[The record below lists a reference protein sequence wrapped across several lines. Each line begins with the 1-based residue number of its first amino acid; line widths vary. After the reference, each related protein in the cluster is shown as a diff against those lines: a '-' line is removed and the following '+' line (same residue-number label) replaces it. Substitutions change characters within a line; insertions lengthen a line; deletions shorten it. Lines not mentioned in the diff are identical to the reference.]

1 MAAVTKTVTV
11 NNGAWVLLSSGNCS
25 VTAANNG
32 ASLIFAAALPADTVG
47 VDSGIVIS
55 GNRSND
61 DNALLG
67 VNNAQGGNCYGRS
80 LPAYPATKLVV
91 TEY

>member
-11 NNGAWVLLSSGNCS
+11 TSDVWTLLSSSNCS

-32 ASLIFAAALPADTVG
+32 ASLIFAAALPADTV
-47 VDSGIVIS
+47 DADNGIVIS
-55 GNRSND
+55 GNRSHD

-67 VNNAQGGNCYGRS
+67 VNNTEGGNCYGRS
-80 LPAYPATKLVV
+80 LPMHPTTKLVV

>member
-1 MAAVTKTVTV
+1 MAAVTKTATVT
-11 NNGAWVLLSSGNCS
+11 NDAWVLLSSSNCS

-32 ASLIFAAALPADTVG
+32 ASLIFAAALPASTVN
-47 VDSGIVIS
+47 VDDGIVIS

-67 VNNAQGGNCYGRS
+67 VNNTQGGNCYGRS
-80 LPAYPATKLVV
+80 LPSYPTTKLIV